1 MNAAALFEILNN
13 VQDGDVITLEENS
26 EIDVWSDECSVVSG
40 YHFSNTATY
49 DENPNGVR
57 PVGIYLKGKK
67 NIVIDGNGAEIRI
80 HGIITPFLFDRCENI
95 TLKNIKF
102 DYARPTMSEFDIVE
116 NCSEGVYLL
125 RVLPESLFE
134 IEGNNLIWCGEKGK
148 NGRTLWKNH
157 YRDPLNITMYQSPE
171 TKYVKMTGKETRLE
185 FPCIPK
191 FANIE
196 RISESKLL
204 VTLENKDA
212 FFPVGCRIQTRKTV
226 RDQIGGCFMLC
237 KNVRFENSSI
247 YAMHGLGILAQYCD
261 GVFYDRL
268 TIVPRNGRTI
278 ASNADFF
285 QISGCCGAVI
295 IQNCVLEGGHDDFIN
310 IHGTYLKIVEKSG
323 KKIKVHFCNPSSRG
337 FEAFF
342 ANDAI
347 DFIDSRTL
355 VPYESA
361 IVENAIKVND
371 TDIELQL
378 DKDCFARI
386 GDCVEN
392 ATRTPSVVIKN
403 NSFGPS
409 MGRGI
414 LCTTRKDVII
424 KDNIF
429 YKLGGSVL
437 CIESDCNFWYESGF
451 IGKLTFQKNTVID
464 CGYGFDETNQ
474 PVIWC
479 RPQILDFDKKV
490 YPHKKLIIKEN
501 FFCHLPENSYHIG
514 IYHVEKVIYDKNISD
529 QKIRIE
535 GEYIKNLSITDI
547 KRHNYRDCVAYN
559 STVN

>member
-1 MNAAALFEILNN
+1 MTATKLFEILNN
-13 VQDGDVITLEENS
+13 VQDGDVITLEENA
-26 EIDVWSDECSVVSG
+26 EIDIWSDECPVVSG

-49 DENPNGVR
+49 EENPNGDR

-67 NIVIDGNGAEIRI
+67 NVVIDGNGAEIKI
-80 HGIITPFLFDRCENI
+80 HGIMTPFLFDRCENI
-95 TLKNIKF
+95 ALKNIKF
-102 DYARPTMSEFDIVE
+102 DYARPTMSEFDILE
-116 NCSEGVYLL
+116 KRGEGTYLL
-125 RVLPESLFE
+125 RILPESLFE
-134 IEGNNLIWCGEKGK
+134 IEGNNLIWCGEKRKDGSA
-148 NGRTLWKNH
+148 LWKNR
-157 YRDPLNITMYQSPE
+157 YRDPMNIAMYHSPK
-171 TKYVKMTGKETRLE
+171 TKYVRMMGKENGLR

-191 FANIE
+191 FKKIE
-196 RISESKLL
+196 RIGETELL
-204 VTLENKDA
+204 VTLENKNA
-212 FFPVGCRIQTRKTV
+212 FFPVECRIQTRKTV

-261 GVFYDRL
+261 GVFYDHI

-285 QISGCCGAVI
+285 QMSGCKGEVV
-295 IQNCVLEGGHDDFIN
+295 IQNCILEGGHDDFIN
-310 IHGTYLKIVEKSG
+310 IHGTHLKIVEKRG
-323 KKIKVHFCNPSSRG
+323 KKIKIRFCNPNSRG

-342 ANDAI
+342 ANDTV
-347 DFIDSRTL
+347 DFINSRTL

-361 IVENAIKVND
+361 IVEKATKIND

-378 DKDCFARI
+378 DKDCSAQI

-392 ATRTPSVVIKN
+392 ATWTPSVVIKN

-414 LCTTRKDVII
+414 LCTTRKDVLI

-437 CIESDCNFWYESGF
+437 CIEDDCNFWYESGF
-451 IGKLTFQKNTVID
+451 IGNLIFQKNTVID
-464 CGYGFDETNQ
+464 CGYGFAETNQ

-479 RPQILDFDKKV
+479 RPQILDFNKKV

-501 FFCHLPENSYHIG
+501 YFLHLPKKSYSIG
-514 IYHVEKVIYDKNISD
+514 VYHVNEFVFANNYADEDCEMDIDFIN
-529 QKIRIE
+529 RIE
-535 GEYIKNLSITDI
+535 IN
-547 KRHNYRDCVAYN
+547 
-559 STVN
+559 